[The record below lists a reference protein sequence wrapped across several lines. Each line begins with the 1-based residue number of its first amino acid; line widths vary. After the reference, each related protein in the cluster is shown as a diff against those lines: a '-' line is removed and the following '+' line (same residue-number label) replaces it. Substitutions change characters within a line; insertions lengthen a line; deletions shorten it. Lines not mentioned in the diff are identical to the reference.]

1 MGSECTIPRPTDRLD
16 SILPPPE
23 RRPRIKTRFL
33 SQKPSTRPS
42 AAHEIADDGKDP
54 RVAIELEEARL
65 GSAIVPISG
74 NGSCAFCEPLW
85 SSVST
90 NPIGASEIGLARQQ
104 TRQLSIVIATA
115 DHCSR
120 GAPQIDVCQEGPRQ
134 SIDVVTEEQQA
145 DCLVTFGN
153 KKIARLASRQ
163 FDKKI
168 DSDKARNTART

>member
-1 MGSECTIPRPTDRLD
+1 MKLPTMGRTRGSRSSLKKRGWDRPLFRC
-16 SILPPPE
+16 
-23 RRPRIKTRFL
+23 
-33 SQKPSTRPS
+33 
-42 AAHEIADDGKDP
+42 
-54 RVAIELEEARL
+54 
-65 GSAIVPISG
+65 
-74 NGSCAFCEPLW
+74 SCAFCEPLC

-145 DCLVTFGN
+145 DCFVTFGN